1 MASGPFTSWKIE
13 REKVEAVT
21 GFLIS
26 KITVDGECSHESK
39 MLLLGRKAMT
49 SLDSILKSRDITL
62 PSKICIVKAM
72 IFPVVIYEC
81 ESCTTEKA
89 ECQRTDTFEFCQRR
103 LLGILWTA
111 RRSNQ
116 VSPKGNQS

>member
-21 GFLIS
+21 DFLIS

-49 SLDSILKSRDITL
+49 SLDSILKSRDIIAFKGL
-62 PSKICIVKAM
+62 YS
-72 IFPVVIYEC
+72 
-81 ESCTTEKA
+81 ESY
-89 ECQRTDTFEFCQRR
+89 DFSSSH
-103 LLGILWTA
+103 I
-111 RRSNQ
+111 
-116 VSPKGNQS
+116 